1 MRSVNIR
8 NQFYTGKELSS
19 SLQLDSD
26 QSDSLKSTLYLL
38 TSLKESLMFS
48 ARSFRHAALL
58 TAGLT
63 AAMGALAADHIV
75 STKYGDVKVD
85 NNVKRVV
92 TLYEGA
98 LDISYALGVNPIGAI
113 TTRGSD
119 TVSTYLGDR
128 TKGLKIVGT
137 TRETNLE
144 AVAAQHPDLI
154 LASSRLSPEQYKI
167 LSKIAPTIV
176 PKSKPHSFPS
186 WESETR
192 LFAKALNKTAQ
203 GEAVIGRIHDREA
216 DIKNVVE
223 VKIPKEK
230 RNVSLIRW
238 MPQGAMVM
246 STKIFS
252 TEVLANTGFNVNDG
266 GIVKQGSPHS
276 SALSLENLSSID
288 SEWVFLAT
296 MNLEGQKSLDA
307 AKKSPA
313 FERLNVVKKDHVIP
327 VDGQVW
333 TSGSGPIAASV
344 ILDDI
349 QKMLDTK
356 VSYPE

>member
-1 MRSVNIR
+1 MI
-8 NQFYTGKELSS
+8 
-19 SLQLDSD
+19 
-26 QSDSLKSTLYLL
+26 
-38 TSLKESLMFS
+38 S

-58 TAGLT
+58 TVGLT

-75 STKYGDVKVD
+75 STKYGDVTVD

-98 LDISYALGVNPIGAI
+98 LDISYALGVNPVGAI
-113 TTRGSD
+113 TTRASD

-128 TKGLKIVGT
+128 TKGIKIVGT

-144 AVAAQHPDLI
+144 AVAAQRPDLI

-176 PKSKPHSFPS
+176 PKSKPHGFPS

-192 LFAKALNKTAQ
+192 LFAQALNKAPQ
-203 GEAVIGRIHDREA
+203 GEAVISRVHDREA
-216 DIKNVVE
+216 DIKNILE
-223 VKIPKEK
+223 SKIPAEK
-230 RNVSLIRW
+230 RNVTLIRW
-238 MPQGAMVM
+238 MPQGALVM

-252 TEVLANTGFNVNDG
+252 TEVLASAGFKVNDG

-276 SALSLENLSSID
+276 SPLSLENLANID
-288 SEWVFLAT
+288 SEWAFLAT
-296 MNLEGQKSLDA
+296 MNLEGQQSLDA

-313 FERLNVVKKDHVIP
+313 FMLLSVVKKDHVIP

-333 TSGSGPIAASV
+333 SSGSGPIAANV
-344 ILDDI
+344 ILNDI
-349 QKMLDTK
+349 QKMLDSK

>member
-1 MRSVNIR
+1 
-8 NQFYTGKELSS
+8 
-19 SLQLDSD
+19 
-26 QSDSLKSTLYLL
+26 
-38 TSLKESLMFS
+38 MFT

-58 TAGLT
+58 AAGLT
-63 AAMGALAADHIV
+63 AAMGAFAAGKVV
-75 STKYGDVKVD
+75 STQYGDVTVNSD
-85 NNVKRVV
+85 AKRVV

-98 LDISYALGVNPIGAI
+98 LDISYALDVKPIGAI

-119 TVSTYLGDR
+119 GVSNYLGDR
-128 TKGLKIVGT
+128 AKGIKIVGT
-137 TRETNLE
+137 TREINLE
-144 AVAAQHPDLI
+144 AVAAQRPDLI
-154 LASSRLSPEQYKI
+154 LASPRLNPEQYKI

-176 PKSKPHSFPS
+176 PKSKPHQFPS
-186 WESETR
+186 WTDDTR
-192 LFAKALNKTAQ
+192 LFGKALNKSQ
-203 GEAVIGRIHDREA
+203 EAEAIIAKIHDREA
-216 DIKNVVE
+216 DIKKVVE
-223 VKIPKEK
+223 AKIPQDK

-252 TEVLANTGFNVNDG
+252 TEVLANTGFKVNDG
-266 GIVKQGSPHS
+266 GVVKKGSPHS

-313 FERLNVVKKDHVIP
+313 FERLSVVKKDHVIP

-333 TSGSGPIAASV
+333 TSGSGPLAAMV
-344 ILDDI
+344 ILDNI
-349 QKMLDTK
+349 QKTLDTK